1 MNKMNTNTAAAAALE
16 TCMGSIER
24 RAALAALRGFEARAG
39 LPVGG
44 LGLGELGLP
53 QLYALVARGEA
64 GEAARWYLYVRGAGP
79 AAPRPGWYQP

>member
-16 TCMGSIER
+16 PCMGSIER
-24 RAALAALRGFEARAG
+24 RAALSALRGFESRAG
-39 LPVGG
+39 LPVGK
-44 LGLGELGLP
+44 LDLGERGLP
-53 QLYALVARGEA
+53 QLYALARGEA